1 MNHCCNILVV
11 LRWFEGY
18 GVEGRD
24 DFTFWAIGVSTRD
37 DWSEP
42 VCLDRNGN
50 DWTLPAGELAQ
61 FFRVQLSE

>member
-1 MNHCCNILVV
+1 M
-11 LRWFEGY
+11 
-18 GVEGRD
+18 EGRD
-24 DFTFWAIGVSTRD
+24 DFTFWAIGVSTLD